1 MSKITLRHG
10 FTPFEIRGWR
20 HLGQALADTKVQPIA
35 ALEPGLVQIEGWVR
49 SLETLEEPRNHEQV
63 IGYRMVVDG
72 LDAGGSSFFVTH
84 IWRLLFDAS
93 EVENF
98 IVEDQSGSIRVDASD
113 ALFLLDYQ
121 SLDEG
126 RIYDGLAGG
135 LIDFWERYGLSS
147 TTVATVR
154 KLRLLECLLRPDTGV
169 FVFGVAS
176 AGDRTVPGTGTY
188 RDAPRPELSI
198 GPFPSRGVVISDR
211 KRADVINYIV
221 SPQGKLL
228 LPRASYNPTF

>member
-1 MSKITLRHG
+1 MH
-10 FTPFEIRGWR
+10 
-20 HLGQALADTKVQPIA
+20 
-35 ALEPGLVQIEGWVR
+35 EP
-49 SLETLEEPRNHEQV
+49 V

-98 IVEDQSGSIRVDASD
+98 IVEDRSGSIRVDASD
-113 ALFLLDYQ
+113 ALLLLDYQ
-121 SLDEG
+121 NLDEG

-154 KLRLLECLLRPDTGV
+154 KLRLLECLLKPDTGV

-211 KRADVINYIV
+211 RRADLR
-221 SPQGKLL
+221 STTSSRR
-228 LPRASYNPTF
+228 RASCCSPAPPTTRCSSRSHPPDLPALWTAPAGSARHRARRARCHC